1 MDIIKGAP
9 TAGMTY
15 DPNNPIYWD
24 AKGLKQELRRVF
36 EICNG
41 CRLCFNLCP
50 SFPDMFNA
58 FDRQVGDHVELTP
71 QETDQSPRRLLSMQN
86 LLR

>member
-9 TAGMTY
+9 TAGLTY
-15 DPNNPIYWD
+15 DPNAPIYWD
-24 AKGLKQELRRVF
+24 AKALQQEVRRVF

-50 SFPDMFNA
+50 SFPDMFKA
-58 FDRQVGDHVELTP
+58 FDRQTGEHVELTP
-71 QETDQSPRRLLSMQN
+71 RRPIRSSTAAFN
-86 LLR
+86 AKSVT

>member
-9 TAGMTY
+9 TAGLTY

-24 AKGLKQELRRVF
+24 SQGLQQELRRVF

-50 SFPDMFNA
+50 SFPDMFKC
-58 FDRQVGDHVELTP
+58 FRP
-71 QETDQSPRRLLSMQN
+71 SSWRPR
-86 LLR
+86 